1 MQLELQGAAG
11 IFAPVSVSYP
21 SLLKLERQAFIATIS
36 FFGYGS
42 GLASCPDT
50 DGCDEL
56 GQVYNSA
63 VLLFCHC
70 WPECLPQR
78 IWAGCSPLHNLT
90 TSC

>member
-21 SLLKLERQAFIATIS
+21 SLLKLERQEQYL

-42 GLASCPDT
+42 GSASCPDT
-50 DGCDEL
+50 ARCDEL
-56 GQVYNSA
+56 GQVSA

-70 WPECLPQR
+70 
-78 IWAGCSPLHNLT
+78 
-90 TSC
+90 